1 MPLFRYSALDS
12 SGAVVEGTYN
22 ADSVAQ
28 VEAWLEQRN
37 MAPISIEVGEAEGSA
52 GAGWW
57 QRLQAR
63 FTPISLEDRILFCR
77 QVGAMFGAGI
87 SILRIF
93 ETIVRQLKNPRLK
106 GVVEEILE
114 DVRRGDPLSEAFG
127 RHRDIFDDLFINL
140 VRVGE
145 ESGNLPLCFNYL
157 AELYENEK
165 ATNERIKSATRY
177 PKIVVTAIFLAV
189 SFLMTFVVP
198 KFVDLFRSSHVPLPL
213 PTRILVA
220 VSGFF
225 ANYFIFI
232 FLGVGAAIAAYR
244 WAMNYEGPR
253 SIRDRFLLKMPIIG
267 ELSKKIYLARYCRIT
282 AVLMRSG
289 IDIIR
294 TLELAA
300 HSMRNLI
307 LRRMALEVMEAVRV
321 GASLDEA
328 MERQPH
334 FTPLV
339 VQMVAAGV
347 ESGQVDDLLNRV
359 ADYYDMESDY
369 TIRNLSTLI
378 EPILIAVLGAIV
390 GFIAL
395 AIFLP
400 MWSMMEVM
408 RGG

>member
-12 SGAVVEGTYN
+12 SGSMVEGTFN
-22 ADSVAQ
+22 AENLAQ
-28 VEAWLEQRN
+28 VEAWLEERN
-37 MAPISIEVGEAEGSA
+37 MAPIAIEVGSQEEEDGSRFLR
-52 GAGWW
+52 
-57 QRLQAR
+57 RLQLR

-106 GVVEEILE
+106 AVVEEILD

-127 RHRDIFDDLFINL
+127 RHRAIFDDLFINL

-198 KFVDLFRSSHVPLPL
+198 KFVELFRSSHVELPL

-220 VSGFF
+220 VSSFF
-225 ANYFIFI
+225 SHYFVAIFI
-232 FLGVGAAIAAYR
+232 GVGVIILLYR
-244 WAMNYEGPR
+244 WSMNYEGPR
-253 SIRDRFLLKMPIIG
+253 SIRDRLLLRLPIIG

-282 AVLMRSG
+282 AVLIRSG

-300 HSMRNLI
+300 HSMKNLV

-321 GASLDEA
+321 GTSLDEA

-339 VQMVAAGV
+339 IQMVAAGV
-347 ESGQVDDLLNRV
+347 ESGQVDELLSKV
-359 ADYYDMESDY
+359 AEYYDMESDY

-378 EPILIAVLGAIV
+378 EPILIAVLGVIV

-400 MWSMMEVM
+400 MWSMMDVM
-408 RGG
+408 KGR